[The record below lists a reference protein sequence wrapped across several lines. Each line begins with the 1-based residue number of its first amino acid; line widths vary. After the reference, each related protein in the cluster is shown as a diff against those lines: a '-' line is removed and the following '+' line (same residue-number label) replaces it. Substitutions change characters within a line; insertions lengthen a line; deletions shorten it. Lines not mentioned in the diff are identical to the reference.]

1 MRLKAAKR
9 TARVLNAFSLAR
21 LARSAVYPNTAT
33 ASSLSMDREL
43 LINYGI
49 EPEYFDIWG
58 RTHSTSDE
66 VALAILKTLGVT
78 DPQHAIE
85 QHRAEWS
92 HAIDPTIVVRDDADS
107 IRVRIPADRAGASMK
122 LEIQWE
128 TPDVGRGHAPP
139 KNGGD
144 PGQNLEHHWFWLPEL
159 RTIETVTA
167 GGRESIAKRV
177 PLPSPLPLGY
187 HHLRLYW
194 MQDPQLECFAE
205 ARLIVCPRQAMA
217 PNGRMAGVALSL
229 YGLRSS
235 RNWGCGDFTDL
246 RAAIDAFAEAGADFI
261 ALNPLHAI
269 ANRQPYNT
277 SPYLPQSSLY
287 RNYIYLDVERVGNL
301 AIGDSMR
308 REIEDLRA
316 SSLVEYERVA
326 DLKLATV
333 GVLHQAF
340 LADGGSPEF
349 DRYVRSQGEL
359 LHTFAVYCALDF
371 EMHRQNPNVWLW
383 TEWPEEYR
391 DPQSPAVARF
401 AEEHRSLVQLFQ
413 FIQWHIDRQLA
424 EAQAHA
430 ISKGMR
436 IGLYHDLALATDRF
450 GADLWANCSFYVAG
464 ARVGAP
470 PDDFS
475 PRGQDWSFPP
485 PNRESHRQNGY
496 ELFAQSIRKN
506 ARHGGALRIDH
517 VMRFFRLYW
526 IPDGMDAASGAYV
539 RDHADD
545 LLGILALESV
555 RGKFVVIGEDLG
567 TVADEVRQKLGESGV
582 LGYRVLWFSKHPD
595 GSFQRP
601 DEYPWQAAVS
611 TTTHDLPTIAG
622 FTAGRD
628 IEARREAGLI
638 SESEYHERIAERAQ
652 EKARLDEALRSAGFE
667 GNPIGFLLS
676 TPCALAI
683 VNQEDLTGEM
693 EQQNLPGTTHEYP
706 NWRHKMKVAVEDLGP
721 IVETLRGAIARS
733 GRR

>member
-1 MRLKAAKR
+1 
-9 TARVLNAFSLAR
+9 
-21 LARSAVYPNTAT
+21 
-33 ASSLSMDREL
+33 MDREL
-43 LINYGI
+43 LTAYGI

-58 RTHSTSDE
+58 HTHSTSDE
-66 VALAILKTLGVT
+66 VARAILKALGVA
-78 DPQHAIE
+78 DPEREIE
-85 QHRAEWS
+85 QRRAEQWS
-92 HAIDPTIVVRDDADS
+92 HALDPVIVVREDADS
-107 IRVRIPADRAGASMK
+107 LRVRVPADRAGASMK
-122 LEIQWE
+122 LEIRWE
-128 TPDVGRGHAPP
+128 SPDVGRGHAPP
-139 KNGGD
+139 KDSGD
-144 PGQNLEHHWFWLPEL
+144 SGKDIEHHWFWLPEL
-159 RTIETVTA
+159 RTIETVTQA
-167 GGRESIAKRV
+167 GREFISKRL
-177 PLPSPLPLGY
+177 PLPPPLPLGY
-187 HHLRLYW
+187 HHIRLYW
-194 MQDPQLECFAE
+194 MQDPQLECFSE
-205 ARLIVCPRQAMA
+205 ARFIVCPRRAFT
-217 PNGRMAGVALSL
+217 PEGRMAGVALSL

-287 RNYIYLDVERVGNL
+287 RNFIYLDVERIVPGL
-301 AIGDSMR
+301 AGPGLDI
-308 REIEDLRA
+308 LRG
-316 SSLVEYERVA
+316 SEFVEYETVA
-326 DLKLATV
+326 ELKLEVLRDFHKTFLTV
-333 GVLHQAF
+333 GGS
-340 LADGGSPEF
+340 ADF
-349 DRYVRSQGEL
+349 DRYVESEGNL

-371 EMHRQNPNVWLW
+371 EMHRENPNVWLW
-383 TEWPEEYR
+383 TQWPPEYR
-391 DPQSPAVARF
+391 DPRSQNVASF
-401 AEEHRSLVQLFQ
+401 VDKHGELVEFFKFL
-413 FIQWHIDRQLA
+413 QWHVDRQLA
-424 EAQAHA
+424 EVQAHA

-450 GADLWANCSFYVAG
+450 GADLWANRSFYIAG

-485 PNRESHRQNGY
+485 PNRETHRRNGY

-526 IPDGMDAASGAYV
+526 IPDAMNAASGAYV
-539 RDHADD
+539 RDYADD

-582 LGYRVLWFSKHPD
+582 LSYRVLWFSKHQD

-622 FTAGRD
+622 FAAGRD

-638 SESEYHERIAERAQ
+638 SESEYHERAAARMQ
-652 EKARLDEALRSAGFE
+652 EKARLDEALRNAGFE
-667 GNPIGFLLS
+667 GDPIGFLLS

-706 NWRHKMKVAVEDLGP
+706 NWRRKMKVAVEDLGP
-721 IVETLRGAIARS
+721 MIERLRAAIARS